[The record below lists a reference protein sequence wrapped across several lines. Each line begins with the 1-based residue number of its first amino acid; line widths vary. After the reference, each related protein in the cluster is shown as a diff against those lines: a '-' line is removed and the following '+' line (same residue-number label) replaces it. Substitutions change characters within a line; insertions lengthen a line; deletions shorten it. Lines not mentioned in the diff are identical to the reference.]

1 MRSPQRLAQKGFTL
15 IELLIVAIM
24 LAILAA
30 IVIPQFSGTTE
41 GAQQAALRS
50 DLAGIRSAIALYRQE
65 HGEFPGAV
73 AATGGTCTGGTAST
87 GAIGTEAAFLDQL
100 GLYTN
105 ANGQACNLKVGT
117 SFSLGPYLD
126 QRTLPTNPVTNSNTL
141 VIVGTADAAAGDL
154 TMGGDAAGAGWKYDL
169 TSGKFIAN
177 DTNNDTNGV
186 AFDTY

>member
-41 GAQQAALRS
+41 GAQEAALRS

-65 HGEFPGAV
+65 HGDYPGAV
-73 AATGGTCTGGTAST
+73 AATGGTCTAGTAST
-87 GAIGTEAAFLDQL
+87 GAIGTELAILDQL

-105 ANGQACNLKVGT
+105 ASGQACNLKVG
-117 SFSLGPYLD
+117 SNFNLGPYLD
-126 QRTLPTNPVTNSNTL
+126 QQTLPTNPVTNSNTL
-141 VIVGTADAAAGDL
+141 VIVGAAAAAAGDL
-154 TMGGDAAGAGWKYDL
+154 TMGGDAVGAGWKYDL

-177 DTNNDTNGV
+177 DTDTDASGV

>member
-1 MRSPQRLAQKGFTL
+1 MKSPIRLAQQGFTL

-41 GAQQAALRS
+41 GAQEAALRS

-65 HGEFPGAV
+65 HGAYPGAV
-73 AATGGTCTGGTAST
+73 AATGATCTAGTASS
-87 GAIGTEAAFLDQL
+87 GDIGTELAMLDQL

-105 ANGQACNLKVGT
+105 AAGEACNLPVGT
-117 SFSLGPYLD
+117 DFNLGPYLD
-126 QRTLPTNPVTNSNTL
+126 QQSLPTNPVTNSNTL
-141 VIVGTADAAAGDL
+141 VIVAANSSAAGDL
-154 TMGGDAAGAGWKYDL
+154 TMGGDALGAGWKYDL

-177 DTNNDTNGV
+177 DTGNDNGGV

>member
-1 MRSPQRLAQKGFTL
+1 MKSPQRLAQQGFTL

-30 IVIPQFSGTTE
+30 IVIPQFSGTTQ
-41 GAQQAALRS
+41 GAQEAALRS

-65 HGEFPGAV
+65 HGAYPGAV

-87 GAIGTEAAFLDQL
+87 GAVGTEAAIIDQL
-100 GLYTN
+100 SLYTN
-105 ANGQACNLKVGT
+105 ANGQACNLPVGT
-117 SFSLGPYLD
+117 NFNLGPYLD
-126 QRTLPTNPVTNSNTL
+126 QRNLPVNPVTNSSVL
-141 VIVGTADAAAGDL
+141 VIVAAGDAAAGDL
-154 TMGGDAAGAGWKYDL
+154 TMGADAAGAGWKYDL

-177 DTNNDTNGV
+177 DTNNDQNGV